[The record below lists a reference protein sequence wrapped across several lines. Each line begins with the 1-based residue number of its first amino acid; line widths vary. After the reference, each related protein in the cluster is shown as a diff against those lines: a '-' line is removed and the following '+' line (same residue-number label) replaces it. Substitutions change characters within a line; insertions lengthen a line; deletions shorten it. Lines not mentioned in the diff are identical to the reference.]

1 VTEFKDRLKLALK
14 GQSVNGAAKKVGISQ
29 GLMRKYLDG
38 SFPSVERVVQLAQA
52 LRVSFLWLATGDGP
66 MEGPKA
72 ADYLE
77 KQIRELSPPPSDFM
91 NNLAAP
97 SPVLSSEV
105 RLPIMRVVASAGH
118 GSSVLKEEIKEQM
131 TLSSALM
138 RGLRLTAG
146 ETYLMYARGES
157 MEPLIKGGELLIC
170 STAERHLKGQDGV
183 YVVRLEGDVLVK
195 HVQRLP
201 GNRVRIFSENRN
213 YEPFE
218 VALNDGI
225 DFAILSKVLHV
236 LRQV

>member
-1 VTEFKDRLKLALK
+1 
-14 GQSVNGAAKKVGISQ
+14 
-29 GLMRKYLDG
+29 
-38 SFPSVERVVQLAQA
+38 
-52 LRVSFLWLATGDGP
+52 
-66 MEGPKA
+66 
-72 ADYLE
+72 
-77 KQIRELSPPPSDFM
+77 
-91 NNLAAP
+91 
-97 SPVLSSEV
+97 
-105 RLPIMRVVASAGH
+105 MRVVASAGH